1 MSTKSQ
7 ASMSPMS
14 PTDFDVALYLQRE
27 KGRLPEEHHEF
38 IDCMVHRLGPIE
50 PTPKQRQY
58 LYSLFFKL
66 GGRIDAP
73 SAN

>member
-7 ASMSPMS
+7 ANMSPMS
-14 PTDFDVALYLQRE
+14 PTDYDVALYLQRE
-27 KGRLPEEHHEF
+27 KGRLPEKHYEF
-38 IDCMVHRLGPIE
+38 IDRMVHCLRPVE

-58 LYSLFFKL
+58 LHSLFFKL

-73 SAN
+73 GAN